1 MINPLNLQLILVN
14 IVAGTPTIFLF
25 LALIALALLAAQF
38 RMNNLI
44 FGMLILVFGAF
55 MATWIPWFYALII
68 IVAGLAITYALIRIV
83 KG

>member
-25 LALIALALLAAQF
+25 LALIALSLLAAQF

-68 IVAGLAITYALIRIV
+68 IVAGLAITYAIIRIV